1 MFASELNQK
10 HMNGLRNKVQ
20 LIGRL
25 GKDPESFVF
34 DDGKIKVRFPIAT
47 NESYR
52 GADGEKTEKTQWH
65 DIIAWG
71 ALGEISNQYLKKGSE
86 IALEGKIMYRSYD
99 DKEGITRYTTEIV
112 MKEMLMLEK
121 KPELA

>member
-10 HMNGLRNKVQ
+10 HMNALRNKLK

-34 DDGKIKVRFPIAT
+34 DDGKMKVTFPVAT

-52 GADGEKTEKTQWH
+52 GADG
-65 DIIAWG
+65 
-71 ALGEISNQYLKKGSE
+71 
-86 IALEGKIMYRSYD
+86 
-99 DKEGITRYTTEIV
+99 
-112 MKEMLMLEK
+112 
-121 KPELA
+121 

>member
-1 MFASELNQK
+1 MFVPELK
-10 HMNGLRNKVQ
+10 FIHMNALRNKVQ

-34 DDGKIKVRFPIAT
+34 DDGKMKVSFPVAT

-52 GADGEKTEKTQWH
+52 GADGEKTERTQWH
-65 DIIAWG
+65 DIVAWG
-71 ALGEISNQYLKKGSE
+71 ALAEIANQYLKKGSE
-86 IALEGKIMYRSYD
+86 LALEGRLVYRSYE
-99 DKEGITRYTTEIV
+99 DKEGVTRYISEIV
-112 MKEMLMLEK
+112 MKEMLMLER